1 VFITD
6 YIVLYKSVAHRPLYF
21 LQPQEANKHSTLTN
35 ESGAV
40 NVARNRRE
48 RVYLKSGKSALQ
60 MESKLMQQPEGESI
74 SSLSHCI
81 FSISSQHPRSWEPIK
96 ELEAKA
102 FHHRE

>member
-1 VFITD
+1 
-6 YIVLYKSVAHRPLYF
+6 

-40 NVARNRRE
+40 NVARNR
-48 RVYLKSGKSALQ
+48 VYLKSSKSALQ
-60 MESKLMQQPEGESI
+60 MESTLMQQPEGESI
-74 SSLSHCI
+74 SSLSRCI
-81 FSISSQHPRSWEPIK
+81 FSISSQHPRSWKPIK